1 MSKVVI
7 PIYFD
12 YASTLCYVAWRIV
25 SDLEHELEFE
35 ALWKG
40 VPIRLRD
47 SASRPGN
54 ALGPIER
61 AKVINVI
68 AETGVQVMPPE
79 RWIDSDAALQGAELA
94 RAANAFAAY
103 HAAVFRAAFELRRD
117 IADTN
122 VLTEIATGVGIDR
135 DAFRDGLLGRRMAQ
149 RIAEHKAEA
158 DRFSALGYP
167 AFILGDFPLIGIQPI
182 ETMRMLIRRFID
194 RRTQE
199 PGN

>member
-7 PIYFD
+7 PIFFD

-47 SASRPGN
+47 GASRPGN

-79 RWIDSDAALQGAELA
+79 RWIDSDAPLQGSELA
-94 RAANAFAAY
+94 RDANAFAAY

-122 VLTEIATGVGIDR
+122 LLTEIATGVGIDR
-135 DAFRDGLLGRRMAQ
+135 EAFRDGLHSRRMAQ

-182 ETMRMLIRRFID
+182 DTMRMLIRRFID

>member
-1 MSKVVI
+1 MPKVVI

-25 SDLEHELEFE
+25 SELELELEFE
-35 ALWKG
+35 PLWKG
-40 VPIRLRD
+40 VTIRLRD
-47 SASRPGN
+47 GASGPGN

-68 AETGVQVMPPE
+68 AETGVQVAPPE

-103 HAAVFRAAFELRRD
+103 HAAVFRAAFEHRRD
-117 IADTN
+117 IADMN
-122 VLTEIATGVGIDR
+122 VLTDIATGVGIDR
-135 DAFRDGLLGRRMAQ
+135 EAFLDGLRSRRMAQ
-149 RIAEHKAEA
+149 RIADHKAEA

-194 RRTQE
+194 RRTE
-199 PGN
+199 GPGN

>member
-1 MSKVVI
+1 MPKVVI

-25 SDLEHELEFE
+25 SELEHELEFE

-47 SASRPGN
+47 GASRPGN

-135 DAFRDGLLGRRMAQ
+135 EAFRDGLHSRRMAQ
-149 RIAEHKAEA
+149 RIADHKAEA

-194 RRTQE
+194 RRAQE